1 MFFASFVK
9 QKDIFRAGVNISM
22 QKQGGGVM
30 AKKLHTDKV
39 KLALFDSLTLKAKY
53 ESGWSEWRSRSG
65 ALYVFKHL
73 AESDKKKAPVAQCYR
88 NRKYFSGMFRTDKA
102 GEFSGDMLDKAT
114 RKKTFLIFSFEAD
127 KARIFQRLNGGNSA

>member
-30 AKKLHTDKV
+30 AKKLHANKA

-53 ESGWSEWRSRSG
+53 ESGWSNGGAGAVRSMCLNTLQR
-65 ALYVFKHL
+65 
-73 AESDKKKAPVAQCYR
+73 
-88 NRKYFSGMFRTDKA
+88 
-102 GEFSGDMLDKAT
+102 AT
-114 RKKTFLIFSFEAD
+114 RKKL
-127 KARIFQRLNGGNSA
+127 Q